1 MDLLAI
7 KNSFACPWIIGGD
20 FNTMRNRSDR
30 SSCVGLVN
38 GSREFNSFTDNC
50 KPAVVHW
57 APPLLGWATF
67 NVSSVAKEDEA
78 GCGKVLRDG
87 EGVPRSLF
95 SRPIDAIRS
104 ETTEAWAIK
113 SALKMYIGMG

>member
-7 KNSFACPWIIGGD
+7 KNSFASPWIIGGD

-38 GSREFNSFTDNC
+38 GSREFNSFIDNC
-50 KPAVVHW
+50 KP
-57 APPLLGWATF
+57 
-67 NVSSVAKEDEA
+67 EDEA
-78 GCGKVLRDG
+78 GRGKVLSDG

-95 SRPIDAIRS
+95 SRPIDAIGS
-104 ETTEAWAIK
+104 ETTE
-113 SALKMYIGMG
+113 